1 LSVTSNKDRNTD
13 ISRIIKVALLEDAP
27 RGDITSLNTVPKDT
41 SATGHVISRGSYVVS
56 GIDVTRQVYLQVDK
70 KIKFT
75 PFVKNGQMIKKGQR
89 LYSVKGNARSIL
101 LAERTALNI
110 LSHMMGVAT
119 RTKKFVELIKDTRAV
134 ILDTRKTVPGMR
146 ALQRQAVRDGGG
158 RNHRYSL
165 SDAILV
171 KENHIAMCGGIKKV
185 LQKLSSLKDA
195 GKSGAGKVRTEI
207 EVRSLDELKQ
217 ILNSKFKPDIVM
229 LDNMTPAT
237 VKKAVAINR
246 NMKKGRV
253 ELEVSGGVNEKT
265 IRAYAKTGV
274 DYISLGTLT
283 HSVQSAD
290 LSFLFK

>member
-1 LSVTSNKDRNTD
+1 LSVINNKDRAAD
-13 ISRIIKVALLEDAP
+13 ISRVILTALLEDAP
-27 RGDITSLNTVPKDT
+27 RGDITSLNTVPKD
-41 SATGHVISRGSYVVS
+41 ANAAGYVISRGSYVVS
-56 GIDVTRQVYLQVDK
+56 GIDVVRQVYGYVDR

-75 PFVKNGQMIKKGQR
+75 PLFKNGQTIKKGQK

-119 RTKKFVELIKDTRAV
+119 RTKKFVELINGTRAV

-158 RNHRYSL
+158 CNHRYSL

-185 LQKLSSLKDA
+185 LQKLSRLK
-195 GKSGAGKVRTEI
+195 KIKVEVEVRT
-207 EVRSLDELKQ
+207 LGELKE
-217 ILNSKFKPDIVM
+217 ILNSKFKPDVVM

-246 NMKKGRV
+246 NTKKGRV
-253 ELEVSGGVNEKT
+253 ELEVSGGVNERT